1 MTTCR
6 HIWGIFVIVSQI
18 WGIFAGTPKNLG
30 PEGTAGSCSGA
41 ALSPCS
47 TCHSFIV
54 PDCQTQDH
62 QKIKPLFNQ
71 TEVSPSVEPFFPAF
85 LSWTICCHFLRKKLS
100 NNQSMFYAFC
110 LLTVGSWPNWAHR
123 SQSRQGPPRTWAPKA
138 AWTSGLTHFLFLLSE
153 LIFLL
158 CVCAVCWRPLGDA
171 EDIWP
176 QILISKKTQ
185 NKYREDRNT
194 GSIQIDSSSHNTNT
208 NLTNW
213 TL

>member
-18 WGIFAGTPKNLG
+18 WGIFAGTPKNRG

-85 LSWTICCHFLRKKLS
+85 LSWTLDNLLSFLEKDILS
-100 NNQSMFYAFC
+100 NNQSMFFASC
-110 LLTVGSWPNWAHR
+110 LLTVGSWPNRAHR
-123 SQSRQGPPRTWAPKA
+123 SQSRQGPPRTWAPNFWSHIFSFLVVWA
-138 AWTSGLTHFLFLLSE
+138 HFPLVCVRCMLEAPGRCGGYLTANPHFKE
-153 LIFLL
+153 NTK
-158 CVCAVCWRPLGDA
+158 
-171 EDIWP
+171 
-176 QILISKKTQ
+176 QIQ
-185 NKYREDRNT
+185 
-194 GSIQIDSSSHNTNT
+194 GG
-208 NLTNW
+208 
-213 TL
+213 